1 MSCRDVKL
9 TTSQITRITNAM
21 RRWLAMKKVHI
32 LKMDKNSVLAAEKA
46 KQFLENEDSWKKS
59 PDLSGES
66 SPKN

>member
-32 LKMDKNSVLAAEKA
+32 LKMDKNSVLAALKA
-46 KQFLENEDSWKKS
+46 KNFLENEDSWKPS
-59 PDLSGES
+59 PD
-66 SPKN
+66 